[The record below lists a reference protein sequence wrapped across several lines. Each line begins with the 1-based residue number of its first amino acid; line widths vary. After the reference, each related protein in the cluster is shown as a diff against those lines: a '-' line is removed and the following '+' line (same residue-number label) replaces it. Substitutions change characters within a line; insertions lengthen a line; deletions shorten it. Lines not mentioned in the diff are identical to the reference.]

1 MKSKTIKILK
11 KWLIPVMFD
20 EEQYNVHMLSKFWE
34 EIIDILEYEYDEFKD
49 ISNKLDDFYDS
60 KSPEEKIYNYLVSIL
75 QSKKKKLVLLLDNFS
90 EMIEKFDK
98 KERQR
103 LREVSNTSNQLRI
116 IGTSSQVLE
125 FIHNYKE
132 PFFDFFKVITLDEL
146 TKKET
151 IKLLNKLGE
160 SYKATEIKKV
170 IKEQP
175 ERIEALRRLT
185 GGVPRTIILL
195 FELFVDDVDG
205 NSFKDL
211 ETILDKVTPLY
222 KDRLD
227 SLKKNQQVI
236 IDAVAQNWD
245 GISVAEISRKT
256 RMPSKII
263 SAQLNQLEKNQLIN
277 KITTSTKNNLYQIKE
292 RFFNIYYLMR
302 LGKRRNRNK
311 VLWLIRFFE
320 IWCNEQDLIER
331 TQKHI
336 KALRKRCL
344 FDKHAYYISYA
355 LSKTYLPFDLED
367 ELIKETRKYLGLI
380 KSEFIADLEKSKVEY
395 WESY

>member
-1 MKSKTIKILK
+1 MTQNHQK
-11 KWLIPVMFD
+11 KRFITTWFLF
-20 EEQYNVHMLSKFWE
+20 
-34 EIIDILEYEYDEFKD
+34 
-49 ISNKLDDFYDS
+49 
-60 KSPEEKIYNYLVSIL
+60 L

-125 FIHNYKE
+125 FTHNYKE

-227 SLKKNQQVI
+227 SLKK
-236 IDAVAQNWD
+236 
-245 GISVAEISRKT
+245 ISK
-256 RMPSKII
+256 
-263 SAQLNQLEKNQLIN
+263 
-277 KITTSTKNNLYQIKE
+277 
-292 RFFNIYYLMR
+292 
-302 LGKRRNRNK
+302 
-311 VLWLIRFFE
+311 
-320 IWCNEQDLIER
+320 
-331 TQKHI
+331 
-336 KALRKRCL
+336 
-344 FDKHAYYISYA
+344 
-355 LSKTYLPFDLED
+355 
-367 ELIKETRKYLGLI
+367 
-380 KSEFIADLEKSKVEY
+380 
-395 WESY
+395 